1 MESKQVELYT
11 SLLSHNVPPRADA
24 MIENFRAI
32 GYTIQTA
39 VADLVDNC
47 ISANAKNVWINFDW
61 QGQNS
66 TISILDDGSGMNNE
80 EIIEAM
86 RPGSKNPNEERDSKD
101 LGRFGLG
108 LKTASFSQCR
118 KLTTVSKKENQVAY
132 WTWDLDYI
140 NVVKTWQLVNLKPE
154 KNFIDLFENQNSG
167 TLIIWEKLDR
177 IISNKATINNEKQ
190 KEHFYA
196 TAELVKKHLSMVF
209 HRYIEKDKINI
220 FFNGREI
227 ESWDP
232 FLKGYKSLQIIEDN
246 LQYGTIKIKG
256 YVLPHKSKL
265 NDEEYKK
272 AEGVNGWNAQQGF
285 YIYRN
290 ERLLVAGDWLGM
302 FRKEDHY
309 KLARIM
315 VDLPN
320 TNDDS
325 WQLDIKKS
333 VAIPPNDIKE
343 PLKSIANLIRGRAVE
358 VFRNRGKVLLR
369 EFSNNKYQPIW
380 QEKILRGKRFYE
392 VNRENEIIKNLLET
406 AKDSKT
412 SLNQLLRFI
421 EESIPIDLIMIKQSE
436 SPELQGNA
444 FEDPNHDGVREM
456 LKIMFQNLIKNGK
469 TVEQAKGYLLSIEPF
484 NLYPHYVETLS

>member
-1 MESKQVELYT
+1 MESKQLELYT
-11 SLLSHNVPPRADA
+11 SLPSHEVPPRADA

-47 ISANAKNVWINFDW
+47 ISANAKKVWINFDW

-66 TISILDDGSGMNNE
+66 TISILDDGSGMNSN

-118 KLTTVSKKENQVAY
+118 KLTTVSKKENQIAY

-140 NVVKTWQLVNLKPE
+140 NLVKTWQLINLKPE
-154 KNFIDLFENQNSG
+154 KNFIDLFENQNNG

-209 HRYIEKDKINI
+209 HRYIEGKKIKI

-232 FLKGYKSLQIIEDN
+232 FLKGNTYLKITEDT
-246 LQYGTIKIKG
+246 LYGTIKIKG

-265 NDEEYKK
+265 TEEEYKK

-320 TNDDS
+320 TNDDT

-358 VFRNRGKVLLR
+358 VFRHKGKTLLHTYP
-369 EFSNNKYQPIW
+369 SNKFQPIW
-380 QEKILRGKRFYE
+380 QEKIRHGKRFYE
-392 VNRENEIIKNLLET
+392 VNRENEVIKNLLET
-406 AKDSKT
+406 AKDSKV

-421 EESIPIDLIMIKQSE
+421 EEAIPIDLITIKQSE

-444 FEDPNHDGVREM
+444 FEDTNHDGVREM

-469 TVEQAKGYLLSIEPF
+469 TADQAKGYLLSIEPF